1 MLFVALG
8 KLRAGTSKERIARRM
23 QWEYPPGGRLI
34 GEYWL
39 QSTDPVIVVIMETD
53 DIAPVMASTSQWDD
67 VFEWRVFPAVTAQQ
81 GMELA
86 KKMM

>member
-8 KLRAGTSKERIARRM
+8 KVRAGTSKERIARRM
-23 QWEYPPGGRLI
+23 QWDYPPGGRLI

-39 QSTDPVIVVIMETD
+39 QSADPVIVVIMETD
-53 DIAPVMASTSQWDD
+53 DIAPIMAATSQWDD

-86 KKMM
+86 SKMT